1 MDTLLAFIVVFGTIV
16 FFHEMG
22 HFLMAKAMGVKIY
35 EFSLGFGPPL
45 LRLRRNGTAY
55 AIRILP
61 LGGFVKL
68 AGMDEPL
75 EGEEEVSPSD
85 PQNFHNKSIWQ
96 RMAIIA
102 AGPLMNFVLATLLF
116 IAYFSLIHV
125 FPPIVT
131 NVLPNSPAVR
141 AGIQPGDRILAING
155 ETITEVG
162 QVTRIIRRN
171 ANRPVT
177 LRIERDG
184 VMMDL
189 SAVPNDQG
197 PGGTGLIGIGLDE
210 QKRDPLSVAIPKGIQ
225 STRNVTVDLVAS
237 LGRMVTGR
245 IEPELTGP
253 VGIFKMV
260 GQSANQG
267 IQYLLILAAIL
278 NINLGLLNFL
288 PIPILDGGWLL
299 FLILEG
305 LRGRPLEPEHQGL
318 AQFIGLALL
327 ILLMVFATYRDI
339 LRILPS

>member
-22 HFLMAKAMGVKIY
+22 HFLMAKAMGVRIY

-45 LRLRRNGTAY
+45 FQIDRHGTVY
-55 AIRILP
+55 AVRILP

-68 AGMDEPL
+68 AGMDDPSEG
-75 EGEEEVSPSD
+75 GEELHPDD
-85 PQNFHNKSIWQ
+85 PQNFHHKSLWQ

-102 AGPLMNFVLATLLF
+102 AGPLMNFVLATVLF
-116 IAYFSLIHV
+116 VAYFSLVQV
-125 FPPIVT
+125 FPPLVT
-131 NVLPNSPAVR
+131 TILPNSPAVQ

-155 ETITEVG
+155 ETIEEVG
-162 QVTRIIRRN
+162 QVTKIIRRN
-171 ANRPVT
+171 VNRQVT
-177 LRIERDG
+177 LRIQRDSEILH
-184 VMMDL
+184 L
-189 SAVPNDQG
+189 SATPNAQG

-210 QKRDPLSVAIPKGIQ
+210 QKRDPLSLAIPKGIS

-237 LGRMVTGR
+237 LVRMLLGR

-253 VGIFKMV
+253 VGIFKLV
-260 GQSANQG
+260 GQSARQG
-267 IQYLLILAAIL
+267 IPYLLILAAIL

>member
-1 MDTLLAFIVVFGTIV
+1 
-16 FFHEMG
+16 
-22 HFLMAKAMGVKIY
+22 
-35 EFSLGFGPPL
+35 
-45 LRLRRNGTAY
+45 
-55 AIRILP
+55 
-61 LGGFVKL
+61 
-68 AGMDEPL
+68 
-75 EGEEEVSPSD
+75 
-85 PQNFHNKSIWQ
+85 
-96 RMAIIA
+96 
-102 AGPLMNFVLATLLF
+102 
-116 IAYFSLIHV
+116 
-125 FPPIVT
+125 
-131 NVLPNSPAVR
+131 
-141 AGIQPGDRILAING
+141 
-155 ETITEVG
+155 
-162 QVTRIIRRN
+162 
-171 ANRPVT
+171 
-177 LRIERDG
+177 
-184 VMMDL
+184 
-189 SAVPNDQG
+189 
-197 PGGTGLIGIGLDE
+197 
-210 QKRDPLSVAIPKGIQ
+210 
-225 STRNVTVDLVAS
+225 VTVDLVAS

>member
-22 HFLMAKAMGVKIY
+22 HFLVAKAMGVRIY

-45 LRLRRNGTAY
+45 FRLKRNGTAY

-68 AGMDEPL
+68 AGMDEPS
-75 EGEEEVSPSD
+75 EGEEGLSPND
-85 PQNFHNKSIWQ
+85 PRNFHKKSIWQ

-116 IAYFSLIHV
+116 VAYFSLVEV

-131 NVLPNSPAVR
+131 SVLPNSPAVQ
-141 AGIQPGDRILAING
+141 AGILPGDRILAIDG
-155 ETITEVG
+155 ETIEEVG
-162 QVTRIIRRN
+162 QVTEIIRRN
-171 ANRPVT
+171 ANRQVI

-184 VMMDL
+184 KLLDL
-189 SAVPNDQG
+189 PAVPNDQD
-197 PGGTGLIGIGLDE
+197 PGGTGLIGVGLDE
-210 QKRDPLSVAIPKGIQ
+210 QKRDPLSLAIPKGMR
-225 STRNVTVDLVAS
+225 STKNVTVDLVAS
-237 LGRMVTGR
+237 LARMLTGR

-253 VGIFKMV
+253 VGIFKLV

-267 IQYLLILAAIL
+267 IEYLLILAAIL